1 MIKVAIV
8 GNIASGKSQVEKI
21 LLDFGYKVI
30 DTDKIA
36 HELLEND
43 TNTILE
49 IKSVFA
55 GDDIC
60 IDEKISRDKLGK
72 IVFSD
77 VSKKQKLESILHRKI
92 YEKVE
97 DFFIK
102 NSFEKVVFVSIPLLF
117 ETNKEKMF
125 DKILFISADEKIRLK
140 RLIKRNNYS
149 EDYALKR
156 INSQADEQ
164 EKISKSDFVIYN
176 NSDFKSLKVQIDS
189 VLNSLK

>member
-125 DKILFISADEKIRLK
+125 DKILFISADEKIRLN
-140 RLIKRNNYS
+140 RLIQRNNYT
-149 EDYALKR
+149 EEYAIKR
-156 INSQADEQ
+156 INSQANEQ
-164 EKISKSDFVIYN
+164 EKIKKSDFVIYN
-176 NSDFKSLKVQIDS
+176 NTDLETLKQQIGCILTS
-189 VLNSLK
+189 F